1 MIIVCDDDYTN
12 LTLKQSNI
20 IMASISSEN
29 SLANGSSGIGIVNG
43 TAHKGLKV
51 LIAGAGIGGLA
62 AAIALR
68 QQGHHVEVHEQSRF
82 ANEVGA
88 AIHMTPNAMSALKYI
103 GIDPRD
109 SGAVPLIQV
118 G

>member
-1 MIIVCDDDYTN
+1 
-12 LTLKQSNI
+12 
-20 IMASISSEN
+20 MASIPSEHG
-29 SLANGSSGIGIVNG
+29 LANGAGGVGVVNG
-43 TAHKGLKV
+43 TASKGLKV

-82 ANEVGA
+82 ANEIGA

-109 SGAVPLIQV
+109 SGAVPLTQV

>member
-1 MIIVCDDDYTN
+1 MV
-12 LTLKQSNI
+12 
-20 IMASISSEN
+20 SISSEH
-29 SLANGSSGIGIVNG
+29 SMANGFKAVDIADG
-43 TAHKGLKV
+43 TASKGLKV
-51 LIAGAGIGGLA
+51 LVAGAGIGGLA

-68 QQGHHVEVHEQSRF
+68 RQGHHVEIHEQSRF

-118 G
+118 HADVLHEK